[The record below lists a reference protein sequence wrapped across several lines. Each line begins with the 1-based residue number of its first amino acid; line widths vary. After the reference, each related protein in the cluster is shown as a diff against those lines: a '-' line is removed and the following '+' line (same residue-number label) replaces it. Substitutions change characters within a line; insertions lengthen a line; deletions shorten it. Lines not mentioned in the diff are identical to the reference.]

1 MGISVLI
8 LYLFNAVA
16 DGEIRMAYI
25 YVAII
30 LIFLYFNQLIKQ
42 TSFLQ
47 SYVLASRIKSSLAML
62 LYAKISSLTS
72 YVIKSSQLGKIT
84 NLLASDLGVIEMRLA
99 TFIIAFSFPIYA
111 IGTTAL
117 LVTRLGWAGVIG
129 IILVILSVPL
139 SNCISRR
146 NGALIQEINVFK
158 DKRIQI
164 TTEVI
169 EGIKY
174 IKLYGWEIAFK
185 RIIQNL
191 REQ

>member
-1 MGISVLI
+1 MGISVII

-16 DGEIRMAYI
+16 DGETQIAYI

-30 LIFLYFNQLIKQ
+30 ITIIYFNQLVKQ

-99 TFIIAFSFPIYA
+99 TFINAFSFPVYVA
-111 IGTTAL
+111 GTMAL
-117 LVTRLGWAGVIG
+117 LVTRLGWAGVVG
-129 IILVILSVPL
+129 IVLVVLTVPL
-139 SNCISRR
+139 SNCISKR
-146 NGALIQEINVFK
+146 NGALIQEINSFK
-158 DKRIQI
+158 DKRIQ
-164 TTEVI
+164 TTSEVI

-174 IKLYGWEIAFK
+174 IKLYGW
-185 RIIQNL
+185 
-191 REQ
+191 